1 MKPLRCTTAIPGR
14 RANAPAPPF
23 PLRGVTTMKRA
34 LLHLDT
40 EPIDARTLRWAH
52 EAGLTVIATGRSQKG
67 LEHAHID
74 RFQELEPQD
83 QTGLLNFASQLDSDS
98 LKLVGA
104 FSSQPGNSARVAE
117 LSHRLGLAVPSPE
130 ALRRAANAVSLAAEL
145 KALGLPHKQAS
156 ELSPRARQV
165 RAQAYFRDGD
175 FVRGGLQELI
185 SSDSQG
191 ETFGFLGHLEAAL
204 EDELYALVENAARA
218 LALDAGPITA
228 DLALD
233 AQAQQ
238 LVGLRPGF
246 DDSLMGS
253 YLAPLALGKSPIQAW
268 FAALAEAGG
277 PFDAMPQRTL
287 CCAGRMLVRAE
298 MNGTF
303 GELNGLERV
312 RTRQGIEGARA
323 LVRTGSPILPGTAVA
338 VIWAV
343 GDDALQVRGRLQ
355 QASRYLEPSLQETSA
370 A

>member
-1 MKPLRCTTAIPGR
+1 
-14 RANAPAPPF
+14 
-23 PLRGVTTMKRA
+23 MKRA

-52 EAGLTVIATGRSQKG
+52 EAGLSVIATGRSRKG
-67 LEHAHID
+67 LEHAYID

-83 QTGLLNFASQLDSDS
+83 QEGLIHLASQLSSDS

-104 FSSQPGNSARVAE
+104 FSSKPTNAARVAE

-130 ALRRAANAVSLAAEL
+130 AVRRAANAVSLAAEL

-156 ELSPRARQV
+156 ELSPRARRI
-165 RAQAYFRDGD
+165 RAQAFFRDGD

-185 SSDSQG
+185 FPDSRG
-191 ETFGFLGHLEAAL
+191 ETFGFMGHLEAAL
-204 EDELYALVENAARA
+204 EDELYALVEDAARA
-218 LALDAGPITA
+218 LALDSGPITA
-228 DLALD
+228 DLAID
-233 AQAQQ
+233 DPEQQ
-238 LVGLRPGF
+238 LLGLRPGF

-277 PFDAMPQRTL
+277 PFDAMPHRPL
-287 CCAGRMLVRAE
+287 CCAGRMLMRAE
-298 MNGTF
+298 MSGIF
-303 GELNGLERV
+303 GELSGLERV
-312 RTRQGIEGARA
+312 RKRQGIEGARA
-323 LVRTGSPILPGTAVA
+323 LVRAGAPILPGTAVA

-343 GDDALQVRGRLQ
+343 GDDAMQVRGRLQ